1 MPLLRVASR
10 IAAAVILIGCGT
22 SDQPAADSAATVGT
36 PESGTTASTSGGT
49 MASAPIV
56 LSEVA
61 GNWKFRATPTSG
73 TDTTVTEYTL
83 SATNTTEGWKI
94 TYSNGQVVPVKVV
107 ASGDSLITTAGP
119 FKSVRR
125 KGVDVTTNGVF
136 RRDGDRLVGT
146 SVAHYKQSGADSVL
160 TLRVEGTRAP

>member
-10 IAAAVILIGCGT
+10 VAVAVILVGCAKT
-22 SDQPAADSAATVGT
+22 DQSADSATVAV
-36 PESGTTASTSGGT
+36 PEAGTTASTSGGT
-49 MASAPIV
+49 MGAAPIV

-61 GNWKFRATPTSG
+61 GNWNLRATPTSG
-73 TDTTVTEYTL
+73 ADTTATEYVLT
-83 SATNTTEGWKI
+83 ATNTTEGWKLRY
-94 TYSNGQVVPVKVV
+94 TNGQVVPVQVT
-107 ASGDSLITTAGP
+107 ASGDSLITVAGP

-146 SVAHYKQSGADSVL
+146 TVAHYKTTGADSVL